1 MPQDHSDTDA
11 VDGVLTNLAVDTDET
26 LTEANANLVSDEI
39 STTVVEPSD
48 TVDENLENEDKV
60 ETEVFEDASNETL
73 IPEELVAVI
82 AEEKCSLETEVESLS
97 GRPETDSIENETS
110 SEQKNEDIVD
120 STETNETT
128 LSTNNVPKKED

>member
-48 TVDENLENEDKV
+48 PVDENLENEDKV